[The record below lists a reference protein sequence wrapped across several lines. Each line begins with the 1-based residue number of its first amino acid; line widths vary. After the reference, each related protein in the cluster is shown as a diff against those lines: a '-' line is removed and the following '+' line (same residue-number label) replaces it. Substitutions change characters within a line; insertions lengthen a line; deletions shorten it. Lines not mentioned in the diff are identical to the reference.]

1 MMSENFELFAGCL
14 GNGTTICNK
23 AVTEHGDYKTVAH
36 ISDGGNIKLY
46 VDESYIPPDA
56 MEKIKAW
63 AASDKG
69 KFQKNFE
76 SLPEIEQY
84 GRILDNLSLSRLV
97 EAITDKEPL
106 AEKLPKLREYYYTIA

>member
-1 MMSENFELFAGCL
+1 MSENFELFAGCL

-36 ISDGGNIKLY
+36 ISD

-56 MEKIKAW
+56 MERIKAW

-76 SLPEIEQY
+76 SLPKIEQY
-84 GRILDNLSLSRLV
+84 GRILDSLSLSRLV
-97 EAITDKEPL
+97 EAITDKKPL